1 MSREPAFYRITHRP
15 EKRRIVF
22 NSKVT
27 RAFFQ
32 IPFLFL
38 DEDLGNIG
46 RKDRVDQV
54 LLLFLLLH

>member
-1 MSREPAFYRITHRP
+1 MSREPAWHRSTHRP

-22 NSKVT
+22 NSKVM
-27 RAFFQ
+27 RARFQ
-32 IPFLFL
+32 ILFLFF

-46 RKDRVDQV
+46 RKDRVDQI